1 MNRNNIWIR
10 ICIAVVLITMAA
22 VWGQIR
28 RWQSNKVNVTA
39 EKSVKT
45 TPKPVAPKR
54 SNSEKEPEVLV
65 KFRPNVNIA
74 DIKKIVEKNNDRIED
89 EIETVKGLYSIDDLD
104 NADAKKVA
112 EQYSQMTD
120 LVLYAEPNF
129 EIKLSDPTPVSAPSN
144 DDYAPLDDDFLPN
157 DPMFAEQ

>member
-1 MNRNNIWIR
+1 MNRNNIWIH

-28 RWQSNKVNVTA
+28 RWQSNRVIVTT
-39 EKSVKT
+39 EKSSKT
-45 TPKPVAPKR
+45 APKPVAPKR
-54 SNSEKEPEVLV
+54 SAIEKEPEVLV
-65 KFRPNVNIA
+65 KFRSNVSLA

-104 NADAKKVA
+104 NADARKVA

-120 LVLYAEPNF
+120 LVTYAEPNF
-129 EIKLSDPTPVSAPSN
+129 EIRLSDPANTSTPSA
-144 DDYAPLDDDFLPN
+144 DFDANEYDPAMPN
-157 DPMFAEQ
+157 DPMFGE